1 MNLGHLKQPPETC
14 LVCGADVPRKARACP
29 ECGADEK
36 SGWSEEAYAQN
47 LGLPDDNFDYDE
59 FAKREF
65 GAGGKAADQL
75 RPRGISWIWW
85 LVGLG
90 LLALFAFGYLR
101 GLM

>member
-1 MNLGHLKQPPETC
+1 MPPETC
-14 LVCGADVPRKARACP
+14 PVCGADVPRKARACP

-36 SGWSEEAYAQN
+36 TGWSEEAHAQS
-47 LGLPDDNFDYDE
+47 LGLPDDNFDYAE

-65 GAGGKAADQL
+65 GGGNAADQL

-101 GLM
+101 GLK

>member
-1 MNLGHLKQPPETC
+1 MPPETC
-14 LVCGADVPRKARACP
+14 PVCGADVPRKARACP

-36 SGWSEEAYAQN
+36 TGWSEEAYAQS

-65 GAGGKAADQL
+65 GSGGKPADQL

-101 GLM
+101 GLK

>member
-1 MNLGHLKQPPETC
+1 MPPETC
-14 LVCGADVPRKARACP
+14 PVCGADVPRKARACP

-36 SGWSEEAYAQN
+36 TGWSEEAYAQS
-47 LGLPDDNFDYDE
+47 LGLPDDHFDYAE

-65 GAGGKAADQL
+65 GGGKQADQL

-101 GLM
+101 GLK

>member
-1 MNLGHLKQPPETC
+1 MPPETC
-14 LVCGADVPRKARACP
+14 PVCGADVPHKARACP

-36 SGWSEEAYAQN
+36 TGWSEEAYAQS

-59 FAKREF
+59 FTKREF
-65 GAGGKAADQL
+65 GSGGKPADQL

-101 GLM
+101 GLK